1 MLACGGAD
9 EENPPPTLRSLDDIY
24 TEFGLMPTEAAPYKD
39 EQTAE
44 YMRIINE
51 LRKENERL
59 IAENNELRLRVD
71 DSDVDTVSGDTKTK
85 HLGEFEATFY
95 TAFCPTGCTGITATG
110 IDVRNT
116 IYHEGKRIIAVDPNV
131 IPLGSTVR
139 VTLENGDSF
148 EAITGDTGGA
158 IKGRRIDVLVSS
170 RDEAYKL
177 GRMTAKVE
185 IIND

>member
-9 EENPPPTLRSLDDIY
+9 EEKPPPALRSLDDIY
-24 TEFGLMPTEAAPYKD
+24 AEIGLTSTEAAPYKD

-59 IAENNELRLRVD
+59 IAENNELRLND
-71 DSDVDTVSGDTKTK
+71 ADMVSGDTKTK

-95 TAFCPTGCTGITATG
+95 TAFCPTGCTGITAMG
-110 IDVRNT
+110 FDVRNT

-131 IPLGSTVR
+131 IPLGSVVK
-139 VTLENGDSF
+139 VTLANGDSF
-148 EAITGDTGGA
+148 EAVAGDTGGA
-158 IKGRRIDVLVSS
+158 IKGRRIDVLVAT
-170 RDEAYKL
+170 RDEAYRH

>member
-9 EENPPPTLRSLDDIY
+9 EEKPPPTLRSLDDIY
-24 TEFGLMPTEAAPYKD
+24 AEIGLTSTEAAPYKD

-59 IAENNELRLRVD
+59 IAENVD
-71 DSDVDTVSGDTKTK
+71 DCGADTGKNEINASY
-85 HLGEFEATFY
+85 LGEFEVTFY

-116 IYHEGKRIIAVDPNV
+116 IYHAGKRIIAVDPNV
-131 IPLGSTVR
+131 IPLGSVVK
-139 VTLENGDSF
+139 VTLANGDSF
-148 EAITGDTGGA
+148 EAVAGDTGGA
-158 IKGRRIDVLVSS
+158 IKGRRIDVLVAS

-177 GRMTAKVE
+177 GRMTAEIE

>member
-9 EENPPPTLRSLDDIY
+9 EEKPPPALRSLDDIY
-24 TEFGLMPTEAAPYKD
+24 AEIGLTSTEAAPYKD

-51 LRKENERL
+51 LRRENERL
-59 IAENNELRLRVD
+59 IAENNEFRLRVD
-71 DSDVDTVSGDTKTK
+71 DSDADTVSGETNTK

-116 IYHEGKRIIAVDPNV
+116 IYHAGKRIIAVDPKV
-131 IPLGSTVR
+131 IPLGSTVK
-139 VTLENGDSF
+139 VTLANGNSF
-148 EAITGDTGGA
+148 EAVAGDTGGA
-158 IKGRRIDVLVSS
+158 IKGRRIDVLVAS

>member
-9 EENPPPTLRSLDDIY
+9 EEKPPPTLRSLDDIY
-24 TEFGLMPTEAAPYKD
+24 AEIGLTSTEAAPYKD

-59 IAENNELRLRVD
+59 IAENNELRL
-71 DSDVDTVSGDTKTK
+71 SDADTVSGDTKTK

-116 IYHEGKRIIAVDPNV
+116 IYYEGKRIIAVDPNV
-131 IPLGSTVR
+131 IPLGSTVK
-139 VTLENGDSF
+139 VTLANGDSF
-148 EAITGDTGGA
+148 EAVAGDTGGA
-158 IKGRRIDVLVSS
+158 IKGRRIDVLVAT
-170 RDEAYKL
+170 RDEAYRL
-177 GRMTAKVE
+177 GRMSAKVE
-185 IIND
+185 IIEQGGVN

>member
-9 EENPPPTLRSLDDIY
+9 EEKPPPTLRSLDDIY
-24 TEFGLMPTEAAPYKD
+24 AEIGLTSTEAAPYKD

-59 IAENNELRLRVD
+59 IAENNELRL
-71 DSDVDTVSGDTKTK
+71 SDGDTKTK

-95 TAFCPTGCTGITATG
+95 TAFCPTGCTGITAMG

-116 IYHEGKRIIAVDPNV
+116 IYYEGKRIIAVDPKV
-131 IPLGSTVR
+131 IPLGSVVK
-139 VTLENGDSF
+139 VTLANGDSF
-148 EAITGDTGGA
+148 EAVAGDTGGA
-158 IKGRRIDVLVSS
+158 IKGRSIDVLVAS

-177 GRMTAKVE
+177 GRMSAKVE
-185 IIND
+185 IINN

>member
-1 MLACGGAD
+1 
-9 EENPPPTLRSLDDIY
+9 TLRSLDDIY
-24 TEFGLMPTEAAPYKD
+24 AEFGLTSTEVAPYKD

-59 IAENNELRLRVD
+59 IAENNELRL
-71 DSDVDTVSGDTKTK
+71 SDVDTVNSDTKTK

-116 IYHEGKRIIAVDPNV
+116 IYYEGKRIIAVDPKV
-131 IPLGSTVR
+131 IPL
-139 VTLENGDSF
+139 
-148 EAITGDTGGA
+148 
-158 IKGRRIDVLVSS
+158 
-170 RDEAYKL
+170 
-177 GRMTAKVE
+177 
-185 IIND
+185 